1 VTGKVIGAYSF
12 IPWLL
17 VYDKLPSE
25 SNRWRFSMQR
35 WSKGASVTL
44 GGAVHEL
51 GRAMALDFE
60 MSPAQL
66 LAVKR
71 EIVAGAL
78 AKYRQRRGAAL
89 TWDDPALGDPAF
101 FRRDI
106 QPLLE
111 RLDKAGES
119 VTDKLSDA
127 GVESLFAEVVP
138 DWMEFGTLVAELRA
152 NYLKERLFAR
162 ADGSGAG
169 R

>member
-1 VTGKVIGAYSF
+1 
-12 IPWLL
+12 
-17 VYDKLPSE
+17 
-25 SNRWRFSMQR
+25 M
-35 WSKGASVTL
+35 
-44 GGAVHEL
+44 HEL

-78 AKYRQRRGAAL
+78 AKYRHGREDAL
-89 TWDDPALGDPAF
+89 IWDDPALGDPAF
-101 FRRDI
+101 FRREI

-138 DWMEFGTLVAELRA
+138 DWMEFGTVVAGLRA
-152 NYLKERLFAR
+152 NYLKERLFLR
-162 ADGSGAG
+162 TDESGAG